1 MRPIHVKIN
10 SVVITSIVIILL
22 IASGPAQALT
32 LGINIS
38 DSEYTRGQTINLL
51 LSADITKDEFTNIQ
65 KFTFTLKGT
74 NTFNCEF
81 DLNGT
86 EISSCPGISI
96 ENIEK
101 PDFNFGYGYGY
112 GYGPNEGV
120 LRYNV
125 TISTENINAGK
136 YETLFLVSV
145 PGEDMEIEGQE
156 ITIANKTNEV
166 NSCSL
171 RAKGGSATF
180 NETDIGH
187 KGKLSLF
194 IPSKGAENGK
204 GSIIAK
210 EGKNRV
216 TYNFNILEASFIN
229 EKTVL
234 IKTTGEVK
242 VDRQGKTKETAE
254 IIYDTESGLID
265 VKGTLLNIE
274 DMDVTFSKCSYR
286 ITDISIISENYGRTD
301 CSSSNN
307 WCSGA
312 DLNRDGKVSI
322 GDIVIFQ
329 ENQS

>member
-38 DSEYTRGQTINLL
+38 NSEYTRGQTINLL

-74 NTFNCEF
+74 NTFDCEF

-145 PGEDMEIEGQE
+145 SGEDIEIEGQE
-156 ITIANKTNEV
+156 ITLANKTNEV

-171 RAKGGSATF
+171 RARGGSA
-180 NETDIGH
+180 
-187 KGKLSLF
+187 
-194 IPSKGAENGK
+194 
-204 GSIIAK
+204 
-210 EGKNRV
+210 
-216 TYNFNILEASFIN
+216 TYNFNILEATFIN

-265 VKGTLLNIE
+265 VKGTSLEIE

-312 DLNRDGKVSI
+312 DMNKDGKVSI

-329 ENQS
+329 ENQ